1 MDEIEDWLK
10 GILYKK
16 DWLGLKISVHS
27 AGGKMPASY
36 RGIPECT
43 YFVLERFVSGWFMVE
58 CGRTCLIQREQ
69 TIFPENLKGK
79 QEQIMTFLE
88 GGPL

>member
-1 MDEIEDWLK
+1 VDEIEDWLK